1 MKKKVLIEISARHVH
16 LSQNDLEKLF
26 GRGYELQKFKDLT
39 QASDF
44 ATKETLAVVGP
55 KGMFP
60 KVRIIGPVR
69 KDSQVEVSATD
80 ARFLGIDAP
89 VRISG
94 NVENTPGITLNGPK
108 GKIKIKR
115 GVIVAARHLH
125 AGDQQA
131 KVLKIKNGSR
141 VSIKVGGSRG
151 IIFNNVI
158 TRVHPQFNLALHIDT
173 DEANA
178 AGIKGGDK
186 GELFN

>member
-1 MKKKVLIEISARHVH
+1 MKKILIEISARHVH
-16 LSQNDLEKLF
+16 LSQSDLEKLF
-26 GRGYELQKFKDLT
+26 GHGYELKKLKDLT

-44 ATKETLAVVGP
+44 AALETLEVAGP
-55 KGMFP
+55 KGIFS

-69 KDSQVEVSATD
+69 KNSQIEVSATD

-94 NVENTPGITLNGPK
+94 DVDNTPGAILKGSK

-115 GVIVAARHLH
+115 GVIIAARHLH
-125 AGDQQA
+125 ASDKQA
-131 KVLKIKNGSR
+131 KDLKIKNGSR
-141 VSIKVGGSRG
+141 VSIKINGPRG

-158 TRVHPQFNLALHIDT
+158 TRVHPQFNLALHVDT

-178 AGIKGGDK
+178 AGVRGGDK
-186 GELFN
+186 GEII